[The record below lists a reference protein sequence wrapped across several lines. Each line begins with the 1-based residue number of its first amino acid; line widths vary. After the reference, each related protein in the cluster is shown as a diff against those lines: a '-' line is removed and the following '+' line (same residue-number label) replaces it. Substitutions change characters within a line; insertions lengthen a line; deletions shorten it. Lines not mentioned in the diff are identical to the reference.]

1 MAVLRSVV
9 AIGDVLR
16 LDPRVVPTEDVSLV
30 LFDPV
35 DAAVVEPNEIVDD
48 GGSQDDVDNDED
60 VDAES
65 LLQDDSRLDSVSVDP
80 VLPIDMVLPICI
92 PIAFIGL
99 ASAGHLYG
107 RGGGGAGGQTD

>member
-1 MAVLRSVV
+1 MAVLRSVL
-9 AIGDVLR
+9 AIGDVR
-16 LDPRVVPTEDVSLV
+16 KFDPRVVIDGLSLV

-35 DAAVVEPNEIVDD
+35 DAAVVEPKEIVEE
-48 GGSQDDVDNDED
+48 GGSQDDVDKDEE

-65 LLQDDSRLDSVSVDP
+65 LLQEDSRLDSVSVDP
-80 VLPIDMVLPICI
+80 VLPIDIVLPICI

-107 RGGGGAGGQTD
+107 RGGGGAGGQMD